1 MATLDGEPDPP
12 VFRSGSRLLSADRL
26 VSLGLAVAL
35 VGTQMTWIA
44 FLGWMLLSS
53 TIQREVEV
61 SAERGTNQLGTTQ
74 RLADPATAPHN
85 PEHEP
90 ITLVAQS
97 PSTTPTGSVETAV
110 HPDTGQPDSE
120 LPEATPK
127 NGAKEITTVPT
138 EIVSAALP
146 LQTHAAKRHQASI
159 PRRYAGERHRIRRT
173 ASVYYGQSRGSYN
186 SSFDRGYS
194 YGGPAPHSDAGG

>member
-1 MATLDGEPDPP
+1 MATSDGEPNPP
-12 VFRSGSRLLSADRL
+12 ISRPGLLSADRL

-44 FLGWMLLSS
+44 FLGWVLLSS

-61 SAERGTNQLGTTQ
+61 SAESGTNQLGTTQ

-90 ITLVAQS
+90 ATVVVEF

-110 HPDTGQPDSE
+110 HSDTGQPDMRE
-120 LPEATPK
+120 PPEIRPK
-127 NGAKEITTVPT
+127 NEVKGATSVPT
-138 EIVSAALP
+138 VIGPAALP
-146 LQTHAAKRHQASI
+146 LGAHATKRHQANTS
-159 PRRYAGERHRIRRT
+159 RQYAKAQRRIRRP
-173 ASVYYGQSRGSYN
+173 ASVYYGLSRESYYG
-186 SSFDRGYS
+186 SFDRGYS
-194 YGGPAPHSDAGG
+194 YGGPAPHSDTGG

>member
-1 MATLDGEPDPP
+1 MATSDGEPNPP
-12 VFRSGSRLLSADRL
+12 ISRPGLLSADRL

-44 FLGWMLLSS
+44 FLGWVLLYS

-61 SAERGTNQLGTTQ
+61 SPGSGANQLGTTQ

-97 PSTTPTGSVETAV
+97 PSPTGSVETAV
-110 HPDTGQPDSE
+110 HPNAGQPDSE

-127 NGAKEITTVPT
+127 NGAKETTTVPT

-146 LQTHAAKRHQASI
+146 LQTHAAKRHKASI
-159 PRRYAGERHRIRRT
+159 PRRYAEARHRIRRT

>member
-1 MATLDGEPDPP
+1 MATSDGEPNPP
-12 VFRSGSRLLSADRL
+12 ISRPGLLSADRL

-44 FLGWMLLSS
+44 FLGWVLLSS

-61 SAERGTNQLGTTQ
+61 SPGSGANQLGTTQ

-90 ITLVAQS
+90 ITLAAQS
-97 PSTTPTGSVETAV
+97 PSTTPTGSVEMAM
-110 HPDTGQPDSE
+110 HSDTGQPDMRE

-127 NGAKEITTVPT
+127 NGAKETTTVPT
-138 EIVSAALP
+138 GIVSAALP
-146 LQTHAAKRHQASI
+146 LQTHAAKRHKASI
-159 PRRYAGERHRIRRT
+159 PRRYAGSRHRIRRT

>member
-1 MATLDGEPDPP
+1 MATSDGEPNPP
-12 VFRSGSRLLSADRL
+12 ISRPGLLSADRL

-44 FLGWMLLSS
+44 FLGWVLLSS

-61 SAERGTNQLGTTQ
+61 SAESGTNQLGTTQ

-146 LQTHAAKRHQASI
+146 LQTHAAKRHKASI
-159 PRRYAGERHRIRRT
+159 PHRYAGSRHRIRRT

-186 SSFDRGYS
+186 SNFDRGYS
-194 YGGPAPHSDAGG
+194 YGGPTPHSDAGG

>member
-1 MATLDGEPDPP
+1 MATSDGEPNPP
-12 VFRSGSRLLSADRL
+12 ISRPGLLSADRL

-44 FLGWMLLSS
+44 FLGWVLLSS

-61 SAERGTNQLGTTQ
+61 SAESGTNQLGTTQ
-74 RLADPATAPHN
+74 RLANPATAPRN

-120 LPEATPK
+120 LPEAIPK
-127 NGAKEITTVPT
+127 NGAKEITTVST

-146 LQTHAAKRHQASI
+146 LQTHAAKRHKAST
-159 PRRYAGERHRIRRT
+159 PR
-173 ASVYYGQSRGSYN
+173 
-186 SSFDRGYS
+186 
-194 YGGPAPHSDAGG
+194 